1 MNSQTRVIVGNTL
14 FVVLIANLSVVGIAL
29 SFYITQQIRGLTG
42 QLIVL
47 GVALAMGILA
57 LAIHSILR
65 ETLLKTSF
73 NSSTVTADYS
83 KQIAS
88 SLDLNQLAQIA
99 GKALSQSVE
108 ATTSALLLITEE
120 KGETRVDVLVGLGR
134 VPTAPLKLPLKDSF
148 VSLFTDG
155 VTTKDQLKSL
165 EATERKWLSRLE
177 MEVYA
182 PIYDGEKLSG
192 ILAAGKRRNGSYG
205 KTEIAFISAIT
216 DQTSVALKNAR
227 LVNNLRTLY
236 TEMQSLN
243 DVLAYSNERMKDMD
257 KVKTDF
263 ITITSHEL
271 RTPLTQIIGFSDLL
285 NMMGETET
293 VPGAELKEIT
303 DNIIKSC
310 SRLNEVITQMLDVS
324 QTDLESLRLKFVETD
339 IETILRGA
347 VEPLASSITERKL
360 SFTVQ
365 QIRGLPR
372 LNGDPKRL
380 SQTLKHIIGN
390 AIKYTP
396 DGGHIDVSFKY
407 IARDPQRGEAVE
419 IVVSDS
425 GVGVNPKYLELIF
438 EKFFR
443 VGSTSV
449 HSTGTTK
456 FMGAGPGLGL
466 AIAKGIVEGHGGKI
480 WAESP
485 GYDMEKLPG
494 TQIHII
500 LPLKPVPFTAT
511 TKSSSAFIG
520 LQVDENTPDI
530 KV

>member
-1 MNSQTRVIVGNTL
+1 MNSQTRVIIGNTL
-14 FVVLIANLSVVGIAL
+14 FVVLIANLSVFGIAL
-29 SFYITQQIRGLTG
+29 SFYATQQIRGLAG
-42 QLIVL
+42 QAVVL
-47 GVALAMGILA
+47 GIGLTMGIFTLV
-57 LAIHSILR
+57 IHSLVR

-73 NSSTVTADYS
+73 NSTTVTADYS
-83 KQIAS
+83 KQIANI
-88 SLDLNQLAQIA
+88 LDLEQLAQIA

-108 ATTSALLLITEE
+108 ATTAALLVIVEE
-120 KGETRVDVLVGLGR
+120 KGVARVEVLVGLGR
-134 VPTAPLKLPLKDSF
+134 VPTAPLKLPLKDAF
-148 VSLFTDG
+148 VSLFADG
-155 VTTKDQLKSL
+155 LTTKDQLKSL
-165 EATERKWLSRLE
+165 DPNERKWLSRLE
-177 MEVYA
+177 MEVFA

-192 ILAAGKRRNGSYG
+192 VLAVGKRRSGSYG
-205 KTEIAFISAIT
+205 KTENALLSALT
-216 DQTSVALKNAR
+216 DQTSVAFKNAR
-227 LVNNLRTLY
+227 LVNHLRALNA
-236 TEMQSLN
+236 EMQSLN

-285 NMMGETET
+285 NMMGESET
-293 VPGAELKEIT
+293 VPGAELRDIT
-303 DNIIKSC
+303 ENVIKSC
-310 SRLNEVITQMLDVS
+310 SRLNEVVTQMLDVS
-324 QTDLESLRLKFVETD
+324 QADLESLRLKFVETD
-339 IETILRGA
+339 IESILRGA
-347 VEPLASSITERKL
+347 VEPLASAITERKL

-396 DGGHIDVSFKY
+396 DGGHIDVRFKY
-407 IARDPQRGEAVE
+407 IARDPQRGEAIE
-419 IVVSDS
+419 IIVSDS
-425 GVGVNPKYLELIF
+425 GVGVNPKYLDLIF

-500 LPLKPVPFTAT
+500 LPLKPAPFAAT
-511 TKSSSAFIG
+511 TTLPSAFIG